1 MNRQKGFTLVEL
13 MVVIA
18 IISVLL
24 AYVIPSYRNQVIRS
38 KRVEAHNVILQIA
51 SAQERNNATFNQ
63 YAATINA
70 GSTPTIDDLGLSG
83 SAFNTSADYN
93 YSMTNVNGYTISAT
107 AKSSSTQVNDTN
119 GTDCTQMSL
128 NSLGQKTPLA
138 CWLTL

>member
-18 IISVLL
+18 IIAVIT
-24 AYVIPSYRNQVIRS
+24 AYVIPSYRSQVVRS

-63 YAATINA
+63 YATSINA
-70 GSTPTIDDLGLSG
+70 GSTPSIDDLGLSG
-83 SAFNTSADYN
+83 SAFNTSADYD
-93 YSMTNVNGYTISAT
+93 YSMTAVNGYTISAN
-107 AKSSSTQVNDTN
+107 AKGTTQINDNN

>member
-18 IISVLL
+18 IIGVLL
-24 AYVIPSYRNQVIRS
+24 AYVIPSYRTQVIRS
-38 KRVEAHNVILQIA
+38 KRVEAHNAILQIA

-63 YAATINA
+63 YATSINT
-70 GSTPTIDDLGLSG
+70 GNTPTIDDLGLSG
-83 SAFNTSADYN
+83 SAFNTSADYD
-93 YSMTNVNGYTISAT
+93 YSMTQDNGYTISAD
-107 AKSSSTQVNDTN
+107 AKSGSTQINDNN

-138 CWLTL
+138 CWMTL